1 MSRLAQVTIS
11 VKAHVIMHVPLESEC
26 RPCGNTHCVRAQ
38 IVLRLAM
45 SYVVACTVSV
55 EGTVEEAI
63 KLVRVMDGVDQCT
76 VGFVP
81 RVLMSLPAVKNQMNK
96 FVQVTELYHDSDNTY
111 KKDKSYKNCG
121 IAWVI
126 TLDDE
131 GQNE

>member
-1 MSRLAQVTIS
+1 MPEFEVVGLLSSSNGRCCTI
-11 VKAHVIMHVPLESEC
+11 HDC
-26 RPCGNTHCVRAQ
+26 CGEKIEVGD
-38 IVLRLAM
+38 VLRL
-45 SYVVACTVSV
+45 VACTVSV

-81 RVLMSLPAVKNQMNK
+81 RILMSLPAVKNQMNK
-96 FVQVTELYHDSDNTY
+96 FVQVTELYHDSNNTY

-121 IAWVI
+121 IAQVI